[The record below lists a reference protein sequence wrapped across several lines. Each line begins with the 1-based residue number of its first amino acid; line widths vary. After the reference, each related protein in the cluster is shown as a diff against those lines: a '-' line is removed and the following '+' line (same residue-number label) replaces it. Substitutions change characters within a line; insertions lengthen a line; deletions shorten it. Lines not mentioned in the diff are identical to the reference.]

1 VTFRDAANSP
11 IATALPVAANGSAV
25 VYADVAVPAGF
36 GAGDVDLYFRALSPN
51 TGATDRIHD
60 QVGVNAVRSLTLVP
74 NNSAQVIPGGF
85 WVYTH
90 FLSNTGNVIEGDAAG
105 SVVALTATE
114 TQAGWNSAIYWDTNG
129 DGALDAAD
137 AALSDLST
145 IGGLNP
151 GQTIRL
157 FVRVAAP
164 AGAPFGQVNVTTLAA
179 TATNV
184 AYTTA
189 APSAQATDVTTV
201 INGQIQLEKW
211 QALDAGCDGAA
222 DAAYVQTDL
231 TTGAVPGACIRY
243 EITVTNTGTASVN
256 NVTLTDATPAN
267 TVYSAVIPAFTS
279 QGTVTTE
286 PADGATGSIVV
297 DIGSLAPGVS
307 VTVRFGVRINP

>member
-1 VTFRDAANSP
+1 
-11 IATALPVAANGSAV
+11 
-25 VYADVAVPAGF
+25 
-36 GAGDVDLYFRALSPN
+36 
-51 TGATDRIHD
+51 
-60 QVGVNAVRSLTLVP
+60 
-74 NNSAQVIPGGF
+74 VIPGGF

-105 SVVALTATE
+105 SVVTLTAAE
-114 TQAGWNSAIYWDTNG
+114 TQAGWNSTIYWDTDN
-129 DGALDAAD
+129 DGTLDAAD
-137 AALSDLST
+137 AVLADLST

-151 GQTIRL
+151 GQTVRL
-157 FVRVAAP
+157 FVRVSAP

-184 AYTTA
+184 AYTVA

-243 EITVTNTGTASVN
+243 ELVVTNTGTASVN

-297 DIGSLAPGVS
+297 DIGTLAPGVS
-307 VTVRFGVRINP
+307 VTVRFGIRINP